1 MERDEIEDLVGERV
15 REVVSER
22 QNELLDGINSMLSA
36 RFDIMEKSFG
46 EKQSAISENQI
57 SRLRSSALG
66 QYQFKRKSCEE
77 QFHFNSSVEDKFSD
91 IDCSLSS
98 LNAESVERAKKS
110 VAEGKSIIQ
119 QRQKKL
125 KLAESSELG
134 WKVVSEY
141 QSNPLASDS
150 EDERKIYKAEVRA
163 ERKARKDQ
171 QKRFRLKRSS
181 LRGRQFSSTQPMQS
195 QSQVTGKPMYHRTP
209 TTMGGRPGN
218 NWHFG
223 GQGHWRSDCTV
234 LKKSQVNYRPI
245 LNSDGSKIRLFE
257 FTARERGNR

>member
-1 MERDEIEDLVGERV
+1 MERGEIEDLVGERV

-57 SRLRSSALG
+57 SRLRPSALG

-98 LNAESVERAKKS
+98 LNVESVERAKKS

-119 QRQKKL
+119 QRQKML
-125 KLAESSELG
+125 KLADSSEIG
-134 WKVVSEY
+134 W
-141 QSNPLASDS
+141 
-150 EDERKIYKAEVRA
+150 
-163 ERKARKDQ
+163 
-171 QKRFRLKRSS
+171 
-181 LRGRQFSSTQPMQS
+181 
-195 QSQVTGKPMYHRTP
+195 
-209 TTMGGRPGN
+209 
-218 NWHFG
+218 
-223 GQGHWRSDCTV
+223 
-234 LKKSQVNYRPI
+234 
-245 LNSDGSKIRLFE
+245 
-257 FTARERGNR
+257 